1 MYYDEQSF
9 NIPELEGI
17 SQEQI
22 DVHLKLYSG
31 YVTNTNYLLEK
42 IAELSEDP
50 DNNKILMDEL
60 QRRLGFEFDG
70 MRLHEYYFEQLEDGA
85 REPDANSAFIEALTE
100 QYGGFE
106 SWLEDF
112 KRVSGLRG
120 IGWTITYYD
129 PKAGYFHNA
138 WVSDHEL
145 GHLAGLPV
153 VFNMDMWEHAFMV
166 DYLPSEKGQYKDAY
180 IGNVNWS
187 VVEERFEQVS

>member
-1 MYYDEQSF
+1 MHYEEQTF

-31 YVTNTNYLLEK
+31 YVANTNYLLDK
-42 IAELSEDP
+42 ITELSEDLE
-50 DNNKILMDEL
+50 NNKILVDEL

-70 MRLHEYYFEQLEDGA
+70 MRLHEYYFEQLEHGA
-85 REPDANSAFIEALTE
+85 QEPNQDSAFVQALTE
-100 QYGGFE
+100 QFGSFE
-106 SWLEDF
+106 EWLKDF

-120 IGWTITYYD
+120 IGWTMTYYD
-129 PKAGYFHNA
+129 PKTGYFHNS

-166 DYLPSEKGQYKDAY
+166 DYLPSEKAQYKDAY

-187 VVEERFEQVS
+187 VVEERFDQIS